1 VALTTSELELLKA
14 HKKDLEAFASVD
26 ELNLRYYRG
35 LQRVQQLGM
44 AIPPSMRNFLVIA
57 NWCRVVVDTINSRQQ
72 VRWLI
77 LPGQESAD
85 PQLRAI
91 GDASDLA
98 TQVSMFNRDRMIFG
112 RAFMSVGANEDEP
125 DLPLIRAES
134 PREISVFF
142 DKRRETA
149 TSACR
154 FYGNEE
160 PEVHAGPKFATLY
173 LPNETIWLEYNTDSL
188 THWDEVDRDVHNL
201 GAVPIA
207 WHLNRRITGSWVGEP
222 QIADMIPL
230 ADAAARSLTNLQFAQ
245 EAHGIPRMYMTGV
258 AKGDFV
264 AADGTPIPQ
273 FEAYFDA
280 IHTLTN
286 ANAKIGQLSAA
297 DLKNFDTAINLY
309 GKQAATVTGF
319 PARYFGLT
327 TANPSTEGA
336 IRAEE
341 ATMTRSIEEQNEQ
354 VGATLGFVGA
364 LALRF
369 AREEWVPGR
378 RVKVDWYDPSTPTV
392 AQRADAI
399 TKLAGG
405 DSPILSRE
413 GAWDELGWSD
423 SRKAKERAYFEAQ
436 ARDPFLSDILGK
448 VNAADDAAGVA

>member
-1 VALTTSELELLKA
+1 MALTTSELELLRR
-14 HKKDLEAFASVD
+14 HQEDLQSFAGVD

-44 AIPPSMRNFLVIA
+44 AIPPSMRRFLVIT

-72 VRWLI
+72 VRWMT

-85 PQLRAI
+85 PQLRSI
-91 GDASDLA
+91 GEASDLA
-98 TQVSMFNRDRMIFG
+98 TQLSMFNRDRMVFG
-112 RAFMSVGANEDEP
+112 RAFMSVGANEYDP
-125 DLPLIRAES
+125 DLPLIRSES

-142 DKRRETA
+142 DKRFEVA

-160 PEVHAGPKFATLY
+160 PEIHAGPQYATLY
-173 LPNETIWLEYNTDSL
+173 LPNETIWLEHSDSL
-188 THWDEVDRDVHNL
+188 KQWDEVNRDVHNL

-207 WHLNRRITGSWVGEP
+207 WHLNRRMTGSWVGES
-222 QIADMIPL
+222 QMADVIPI

-258 AKGDFV
+258 AKGDFI
-264 AADGTPIPQ
+264 DENGDPIPQ

-280 IHTLTN
+280 IHMLTDPQS
-286 ANAKIGQLSAA
+286 KVGQLEAA
-297 DLKNFDTAINLY
+297 DLKNFDTAVTLY

-327 TANPSTEGA
+327 TANPATEGA

-354 VGATLGFVGA
+354 VGATLGFTGA
-364 LALRF
+364 LALRV
-369 AREEWVPGR
+369 ATGEWVPGR
-378 RVKVDWYDPSTPTV
+378 RVQVGWYDPSTPTV

-399 TKLAGG
+399 SKLAQG
-405 DSPILSRE
+405 DTPILSRE
-413 GAWDELGWSD
+413 GAWDELGWSE

-436 ARDPFLSDILGK
+436 ERDPLFDQILRD
-448 VNAADDAAGVA
+448 VNADAGVGA